1 MQTQIRLAPEAL
13 NWAAGVGPRTK
24 VAVVRIPLMHQSS
37 SLAPIPSYPEEQL
50 LNDKRRKNLRV
61 MSISITVR
69 DLKKKKRKKLILL
82 PTFVKRRF
90 RRGKNQGS
98 RSLHHRRVTA
108 RWLRKCCRGAWVSP
122 ERIKQLLRSGR
133 TFSTSPCF
141 LSKCIVR

>member
-1 MQTQIRLAPEAL
+1 
-13 NWAAGVGPRTK
+13 
-24 VAVVRIPLMHQSS
+24 MHQSS

-69 DLKKKKRKKLILL
+69 DLKKKKKEETD
-82 PTFVKRRF
+82 PPPYF
-90 RRGKNQGS
+90 REAEIREREES
-98 RSLHHRRVTA
+98 RVAIPPSSPSYSAVAAETL
-108 RWLRKCCRGAWVSP
+108 SP
-122 ERIKQLLRSGR
+122 EGVKQLLRSGR

>member
-24 VAVVRIPLMHQSS
+24 VAAVRIPLMHQSS

-69 DLKKKKRKKLILL
+69 DLKKKKKEETD
-82 PTFVKRRF
+82 PPPYF
-90 RRGKNQGS
+90 RES
-98 RSLHHRRVTA
+98 RVTIPPSSPSYSA
-108 RWLRKCCRGAWVSP
+108 VAAEMLPRGVGFSGTHKTAAP
-122 ERIKQLLRSGR
+122 ERQNVLDLPLLSLQVHRSIIK
-133 TFSTSPCF
+133 TY
-141 LSKCIVR
+141 